1 VNHDLRAYLYD
12 ICEACRQIIGFT
24 SGLSF
29 EEYASN
35 DLVKAAAERKF
46 VTIGEVL
53 MRIRREY
60 PEVLER
66 ISGVDRIIGFRNV
79 LVHGC

>member
-1 VNHDLRAYLYD
+1 MISEHIYYD

-46 VTIGEVL
+46 VTNALESVL
-53 MRIRREY
+53 PKIKQ
-60 PEVLER
+60 L
-66 ISGVDRIIGFRNV
+66 
-79 LVHGC
+79 